1 MRSWVA
7 AGNNLLNAHD
17 IKEGMEHAGG
27 VKNVKIAVAE
37 IIAGAGNYLVSSKR
51 FALILVF

>member
-7 AGNNLLNAHD
+7 AGNNLLNAHN

-27 VKNVKIAVAE
+27 IKNVKVAVAE
-37 IIAGAGNYLVSSKR
+37 IMPGAGMRLFNIK
-51 FALILVF
+51 

>member
-1 MRSWVA
+1 MHSWMA

-27 VKNVKIAVAE
+27 IKNVKVAVAE
-37 IIAGAGNYLVSSKR
+37 IIPDAGMRLVNIK
-51 FALILVF
+51 